1 MDGHER
7 HQSGL
12 AAGDGIEMAH
22 MSEELAKPDDR
33 RERQRFPVNAPV
45 TLFVGD
51 RQIPAYTRDLN
62 NRGAYLFMAL
72 ADSAQVGGEF
82 DFTVELPPEI
92 TQSAHC
98 QIRCRGRA
106 VRTEA
111 TAVDLAGMAVEI
123 LKYAI
128 LRDTMLQGLPSTPQG
143 QTGG

>member
-1 MDGHER
+1 MTHINVESAS
-7 HQSGL
+7 QN
-12 AAGDGIEMAH
+12 
-22 MSEELAKPDDR
+22 DR
-33 RERQRFPVNAPV
+33 RERQRFQVNAPA
-45 TLFVGD
+45 TLFIGD

-62 NRGAYLFMAL
+62 NQGAYLFMAL

-106 VRTEA
+106 VRTEETEA
-111 TAVDLAGMAVEI
+111 DLTGMAVEI

-128 LRDTMLQGLPSTPQG
+128 LRDPTRNDNLTYSQS
-143 QTGG
+143 QTRD